1 MVVCTMILS
10 VLWREK
16 LGKLKDL
23 LDEYKDCPENTVR
36 DRELKEQIEKIVE
49 WMKEQNIMTSEFKL
63 PRKNF
68 KSKKPFGLYLD
79 KENGFTTVGNF
90 IFRTATMEEDIKSLQ
105 KSLLGK
111 R

>member
-1 MVVCTMILS
+1 M
-10 VLWREK
+10 
-16 LGKLKDL
+16 GKLKDL
-23 LDEYKDCPENTVR
+23 LDEYKDCPENTQR

-49 WMKEQNIMTSEFKL
+49 WMKEQNIMNGDFKL
-63 PRKNF
+63 PKKNF
-68 KSKKPFGLYLD
+68 KSKKPFGLCLD
-79 KENGFTTVGNF
+79 KENGFTHVGNF

>member
-1 MVVCTMILS
+1 
-10 VLWREK
+10 
-16 LGKLKDL
+16 
-23 LDEYKDCPENTVR
+23 
-36 DRELKEQIEKIVE
+36 
-49 WMKEQNIMTSEFKL
+49 MTSEFKL

-68 KSKKPFGLYLD
+68 KSKKPFGLHLD

-90 IFRTATMEEDIKSLQ
+90 IFRTATMEEDIKSIQ

>member
-1 MVVCTMILS
+1 M
-10 VLWREK
+10 
-16 LGKLKDL
+16 GKLKEL
-23 LDEYKDCPENTVR
+23 EDEYRACPENTER
-36 DRELKEQIEKIVE
+36 ERELKEDIERIYE
-49 WMKEQNIMTSEFKL
+49 WMKESGYSHWNKYNL
-63 PRKNF
+63 PRKNS
-68 KSKKPFGLYLD
+68 KGKKPFGLCLD

>member
-1 MVVCTMILS
+1 M
-10 VLWREK
+10 
-16 LGKLKDL
+16 GKLKDL
-23 LDEYKDCPENTVR
+23 LDEWKDCPENTER

-49 WMKEQNIMTSEFKL
+49 WMKENNIGGEFKW
-63 PRKNF
+63 PKKNF
-68 KSKKPFGLYLD
+68 KSKKPFGLCLD